1 MRTADVCELNSQQS
15 AKAGSEGFLAQLSP
29 AALKEFQTVAIPTSY
44 PSGSVLFMEGQ
55 GPRGVFLLLE
65 GEIKLSLGS
74 SGGKTLIL
82 RLGRP
87 GEMLGLMSTLSG
99 KNYELSAEA
108 MYPCQVAYVRR
119 EDFLRFL
126 AKFPEANQMVV
137 HALSAH
143 YRAACEQLR
152 TLGLAGSAHEKLA
165 KLLLDWCAREKETR
179 DASRVRLPLTHE
191 EIAELIGT
199 SRETVTRTLSDFR
212 SRRLVTRHGATFIIP
227 SRQALA
233 TFAAASN

>member
-1 MRTADVCELNSQQS
+1 LNPNQPG
-15 AKAGSEGFLAQLSP
+15 KIPLGGFLSQLSP
-29 AALKEFQTVAIPTSY
+29 AALKEFQALAIPTTY

-55 GPRGVFLLLE
+55 APRGVFLLLE

-82 RLGRP
+82 RLARP
-87 GEMLGLMSTLSG
+87 GEVLGLMSTLSG
-99 KNYELSAEA
+99 SPYELTGEA
-108 MYPCQVAYVRR
+108 MYPCQVAYVRG
-119 EDFLRFL
+119 EDFLRFI
-126 AKFPEANQMVV
+126 AKYPEANQMVV
-137 HALSAH
+137 RSLSAH

-165 KLLLDWCAREKETR
+165 KLLLDWCAKEKETR
-179 DASRVRLPLTHE
+179 DGTRVRLPLTHE

-199 SRETVTRTLSDFR
+199 SRETVTRTLSEFR

-227 SRQALA
+227 NRQALA
-233 TFAAASN
+233 SFAAA